1 MTSRKRALKKA
12 NGVYI
17 TQGRPLNQLDYQ
29 VAKTHK
35 EIVRIMV
42 FSTPY
47 QKDGQAT
54 SNTKARAPL
63 PGFSRVIWDE
73 WGKKGV
79 RMDTKALKKQM
90 GAAIAMVLV
99 AAVALGSATFAW
111 FVTNNKVDATTST
124 ISAQSNAAY
133 MYIRN
138 INNSDT
144 NATSDVADITD
155 NKELYP
161 ATWANHF
168 DSTNNLSADAGIY
181 QFETATAKD
190 PKKSDIDES
199 TRRVVGAPDS
209 TEVLD
214 KYAVKNTFKVG
225 TKGTKLTNL
234 IVDTDPNNGGI
245 SLVSGDN
252 SNTQFDN
259 ALRILVKCGDNWVLC
274 DKDHVIKSSNNNLL
288 KDEIQPGDTNEAEVD
303 IYVFY
308 DGDDEAIYTNN
319 LGSLKDA
326 SKKIKVTFTATADN
340 K

>member
-1 MTSRKRALKKA
+1 
-12 NGVYI
+12 
-17 TQGRPLNQLDYQ
+17 
-29 VAKTHK
+29 
-35 EIVRIMV
+35 
-42 FSTPY
+42 
-47 QKDGQAT
+47 
-54 SNTKARAPL
+54 
-63 PGFSRVIWDE
+63 
-73 WGKKGV
+73 
-79 RMDTKALKKQM
+79 MDTKALKKQM

-138 INNSDT
+138 KDNTDT
-144 NATSDVADITD
+144 NSTSDVADIKD
-155 NKELYP
+155 NKQLYP

-168 DSTNNLSADAGIY
+168 DGSNNLSATAGIY
-181 QFETATAKD
+181 QFETATALD
-190 PKKSDIDES
+190 PKASAIDAN

-234 IVDTDPNNGGI
+234 VVDTKADSI
-245 SLVSGDN
+245 SLVSVDG

-274 DKDHVIKSSNNNLL
+274 DKDHVIESSNNNLL
-288 KDEIQPGDTNEAEVD
+288 KDEVLPGDANEVEVD

-308 DGDDEAIYTNN
+308 DGDDAAIYTNN